1 MFIQEGYE
9 LFKQILTLMRG
20 RAYDA
25 EEAFGGRHALPILAQ
40 QIRDAA
46 RGVEAARRAVAVA
59 IAQNRL
65 ETENAER
72 LAARITDL
80 EARTIAALE
89 KGREDLAVEAAGSIA
104 RLETELQN
112 ARQVQAEFSGGID
125 RLRQAVRQSEMRLA
139 ALRRGERLALARD
152 RAHRLSKDAPGENI
166 ASLADAEATLAR
178 LEKRQREAE
187 LTAEALTSL
196 EAGPD
201 PAALAEKLAAAGCGR
216 PLVTSADEVL
226 QRLRSRMN
234 AQ

>member
-1 MFIQEGYE
+1 M
-9 LFKQILTLMRG
+9 FKQILTLMRG
-20 RAYDA
+20 RAHEA
-25 EEAFGGRHALPILAQ
+25 EEAFGDCHALPILAQ

-72 LAARITDL
+72 LAARINDL
-80 EARTIAALE
+80 ESRTIAALE
-89 KGREDLAVEAAGSIA
+89 KGRDDLATEAAGSIA

-125 RLRQAVRQSEMRLA
+125 RLRQAVRQSEMRLS
-139 ALRRGERLALARD
+139 ALRRGERLAMARD
-152 RAHRLSKDAPGENI
+152 RTRRLSHDAPGENT
-166 ASLADAEATLAR
+166 LADAEATLAR
-178 LEKRQREAE
+178 LEQRQREAE
-187 LTAEALTSL
+187 LTAEALTTL
-196 EAGPD
+196 ETGPD

-226 QRLRSRMN
+226 QRLRARMN

>member
-1 MFIQEGYE
+1 M
-9 LFKQILTLMRG
+9 FKQILTLMRG
-20 RAYDA
+20 RAHEA
-25 EEAFGGRHALPILAQ
+25 QEAFGDRHALPILAQ

-72 LAARITDL
+72 LAARIKDL
-80 EARTIAALE
+80 ESRTIAALE
-89 KGREDLAVEAAGSIA
+89 TGRDKLATEAAGSIA

-125 RLRQAVRQSEMRLA
+125 RLRQAVRQSEMRLS

-152 RAHRLSKDAPGENI
+152 RTRRLSNDAPGENT
-166 ASLADAEATLAR
+166 LADAEATLAR
-178 LEKRQREAE
+178 LEQRQREAE
-187 LTAEALTSL
+187 LTAEALTTL
-196 EAGPD
+196 ETGPD

>member
-1 MFIQEGYE
+1 M
-9 LFKQILTLMRG
+9 FKQILTLMRG
-20 RAYDA
+20 RVHEA
-25 EEAFGGRHALPILAQ
+25 EEAFGDRHALPILAQ

-72 LAARITDL
+72 LAARIKDL
-80 EARTIAALE
+80 ESRAIAALE
-89 KGREDLAVEAAGSIA
+89 MGRDDLAAEAAGSIA

-125 RLRQAVRQSEMRLA
+125 RLRQAVRQSEMRLS

-152 RAHRLSKDAPGENI
+152 RTRRLSNDAPGDNT
-166 ASLADAEATLAR
+166 LADAEATLAR
-178 LEKRQREAE
+178 LERRQREAE
-187 LTAEALTSL
+187 LTAEALTTL
-196 EAGPD
+196 ETGPD
-201 PAALAEKLAAAGCGR
+201 PVALAEKLAAAGCGR

-226 QRLRSRMN
+226 QRLRARMN

>member
-1 MFIQEGYE
+1 M
-9 LFKQILTLMRG
+9 FKQILTLVRG
-20 RAYDA
+20 RAHEA
-25 EEAFGGRHALPILAQ
+25 EEAFGDRHALPVLAQ

-65 ETENAER
+65 EAENAER
-72 LAARITDL
+72 LAARIKDL
-80 EARTIAALE
+80 EARAIAALE
-89 KGREDLAVEAAGSIA
+89 KGREDLAIEAAGSIA

-112 ARQVQAEFSGGID
+112 ARQVEAEFSGGID
-125 RLRQAVRQSEMRLA
+125 RLRQAVRQSEMRLS

-152 RAHRLSKDAPGENI
+152 RTRRLAHDAPGENT
-166 ASLADAEATLAR
+166 LADAEATLAR
-178 LEKRQREAE
+178 LERRQREAE
-187 LTAEALTSL
+187 LTAEALGTL
-196 EAGPD
+196 ETGPD

-234 AQ
+234 AH

>member
-1 MFIQEGYE
+1 M
-9 LFKQILTLMRG
+9 FKQILTLMRG
-20 RAYDA
+20 RAHEA
-25 EEAFGGRHALPILAQ
+25 EEAFGDRHALPILAQ

-65 ETENAER
+65 EAENAER
-72 LAARITDL
+72 LAARIKDL
-80 EARTIAALE
+80 ENRTIAALE
-89 KGREDLAVEAAGSIA
+89 MGRDELATEAAGAIA

-125 RLRQAVRQSEMRLA
+125 RLRQAVRQSEMRLS

-152 RAHRLSKDAPGENI
+152 RTRRLSNDAPGENT
-166 ASLADAEATLAR
+166 LADAEATLAR
-178 LEKRQREAE
+178 LEQRQREAE
-187 LTAEALTSL
+187 LTAEALTTL
-196 EAGPD
+196 ESGPD

-234 AQ
+234 A

>member
-1 MFIQEGYE
+1 M
-9 LFKQILTLMRG
+9 FKQILTLMRG
-20 RAYDA
+20 RAHEA
-25 EEAFGGRHALPILAQ
+25 EEAFGDRHALPILAQ

-72 LAARITDL
+72 LAVRIKDL
-80 EARTIAALE
+80 ETRTIAALE
-89 KGREDLAVEAAGSIA
+89 TGRDDLATEAAGSIA

-125 RLRQAVRQSEMRLA
+125 RLRQAVRQSEMRLS

-152 RAHRLSKDAPGENI
+152 RTRRLSNDAPGENT
-166 ASLADAEATLAR
+166 LADAEATLAR
-178 LEKRQREAE
+178 LEQRQREAE
-187 LTAEALTSL
+187 LTAEALTTL
-196 EAGPD
+196 ETGPD